1 MKASRKVGR
10 RKHSRHSYI
19 TRRRLRNKKNKSGYR
34 KKHAKTQKGGKLGRG
49 HKRTRTYKR
58 GKRFHMGGM
67 DPNCYVELR
76 VPAVFLL
83 KYKKQG
89 LFSTTETRSFMVSV
103 FGCKPDNICGRD
115 FNNVSKIVLTRQ
127 GEKRVTITMENF
139 KHPDM
144 LVTSDVLSK
153 GVADED
159 TKEVNYDF
167 YYTENDSMYQYA
179 MGLIKTHIESLKENT
194 KQKTAHL
201 EKKKN
206 RIKSQNTTAE
216 IEAVLQRLSQLGD
229 DLEVTLKYETSEP
242 PDFTNV
248 QHETLVKFS
257 DFKTDLEKLA
267 NDTKEKIERLHLG
280 EKIDQ
285 VEKDRRF
292 DIVDK
297 TLRYELEKQLSIMKS
312 TYIAQATDDDVE
324 ESGVGKSTLI
334 DQTSQRVR
342 ENLQNKNKIIKQ
354 ADAPVNSETYQHE
367 MNQPTSDPGD
377 PGYTKPPTLQY
388 VPTPEDVRLAD
399 HYGSTIDSTAG
410 NGPTWEDMGGQ
421 RV

>member
-67 DPNCYVELR
+67 AANCYVELG
-76 VPAVFLL
+76 VSGVFSL
-83 KYKKQG
+83 KYKKKG
-89 LFSTTETRSFMVSV
+89 LFYTDDTKDFMVSV
-103 FGCKPDNICGRD
+103 FGCKPDDICIRD
-115 FNNVSKIVLTRQ
+115 FNNVSKIVLKRL

-139 KHPDM
+139 KHPDI
-144 LVTSDVLSK
+144 LLKFDVLSK
-153 GVADED
+153 GVAYED
-159 TKEVNYDF
+159 TKEVKYDF
-167 YYTENDSMYQYA
+167 YYPENDSMYQYA
-179 MGLIKTHIESLKENT
+179 MGLIKTHIESLKE
-194 KQKTAHL
+194 KTAHL

-206 RIKSQNTTAE
+206 RINSEDITAKV
-216 IEAVLQRLSQLGD
+216 EAAFQHLTQIGN

-242 PDFTNV
+242 PTFTKV

-267 NDTKEKIERLHLG
+267 ADTKEKIESLHLD

-292 DIVDK
+292 NIVDEN
-297 TLRYELEKQLSIMKS
+297 LRHELEKQLSIMKS
-312 TYIAQATDDDVE
+312 TYIAQATDDDVRQ
-324 ESGVGKSTLI
+324 STGGKLTLI
-334 DQTSQRVR
+334 DQTSERVK
-342 ENLQNKNKIIKQ
+342 ENLQNKNKIMKQ
-354 ADAPVNSETYQHE
+354 AYAPVNSETYQHQ
-367 MNQPTSDPGD
+367 MNQPTGDRGD
-377 PGYTKPPTLQY
+377 PGYTKTTTLQY